1 MPQPT
6 PGDVHVDQM
15 LTGFSV
21 AFVQGNQAQ
30 QYIADKVFPTVPVA
44 QQSNKYRYYPRSAW
58 FRTIAGKRGP
68 SSETPGGG
76 WTYSADSYYCDVWGV
91 HKDVDDQERANADS
105 DLSLDTDA
113 TNWVTDQLLLR
124 RELEWADR
132 YFKTGV
138 WATDL
143 TGVASN
149 PSTGQFLQWNQAAST
164 PIQDVRDKAIAMQK
178 LTGLRP
184 NVLVI
189 GPEVETVLLN
199 HPQIIDRI
207 KYTREGT
214 YDYQLLARL
223 LGVDRLVTAN
233 AVVNTGA
240 ETATETEWN
249 STTGVAHADADDTDN
264 FGFVFGKNALLC
276 YAAPNAGQRTVSAGY
291 TFAWSGL
298 YGTAAYG
305 GRIKRYRQEQIASDR
320 IEGEAAWSM
329 KVIAPDLGVFWSG
342 LVA

>member
-6 PGDVHVDQM
+6 PGDVHVDRM
-15 LTGFSV
+15 LTDFSV
-21 AFVQGNQAQ
+21 AFVQGAQ
-30 QYIADKVFPTVPVA
+30 GQNYIADRVFPTVPVA
-44 QQSNKYRYYPRSAW
+44 QQSNRYRYYPRSAW
-58 FRTIAGKRGP
+58 FRTVAAKRGP
-68 SSETPGGG
+68 ASETRGGG

-113 TNWVTDQLLLR
+113 TNWVTEQLLLR

-132 YFKTGV
+132 FFKTGV
-138 WATDL
+138 WGTDL
-143 TGVASN
+143 TGVASA
-149 PSTGQFLQWNQAAST
+149 PSAGQFIQWNQAAST

-184 NVLVI
+184 NTLVI

-223 LGVDRLVTAN
+223 LGVDLLMTAN
-233 AVVNTGA
+233 AVQNTGA
-240 ETATETEWN
+240 EMASELVFD
-249 STTGVAHADADDTDN
+249 STTGIADPSADDTDN
-264 FGFVFGKNALLC
+264 FEFVFGKDALLV
-276 YAAPNAGQRTVSAGY
+276 YTAPNAGQRVVSGGY
-291 TFAWSGL
+291 NFAWSGL
-298 YGTAAYG
+298 YGSAAFG
-305 GRIKRYRQEQIASDR
+305 GRIKRYRMEQLASDR
-320 IEGEAAWSM
+320 IEGESAWSM
-329 KVIAPDLGVFWSG
+329 KVVAPDLGVFWSG